1 MMSLRDCPVAVRGSQ
16 VGVWADED
24 RSRYFRKR
32 TKDVAKPWWERSW
45 PVEETESVLTKGL
58 ARRAEL

>member
-1 MMSLRDCPVAVRGSQ
+1 MMRRRQKDN
-16 VGVWADED
+16 DE

-45 PVEETESVLTKGL
+45 PVEETESVLAKGL